1 MGRGLV
7 SSRGRNLK
15 PTCVPLKHRSSPT
28 DFLYPLCLAA
38 TSTICGSPI
47 LFPFSRFLSLPTLLP
62 WPWSCSAGLSSL
74 TPSPPSFQTLEYFT
88 LLLARAG
95 ILWLDFKQRL
105 PEAHPAPASRT
116 PAFTQSSQQSG

>member
-1 MGRGLV
+1 MDRGLV

-47 LFPFSRFLSLPTLLP
+47 LFPFSRISQPP
-62 WPWSCSAGLSSL
+62 HPSSL
-74 TPSPPSFQTLEYFT
+74 ALVLLRRPLLTDSLASFFSDSSISHCSWPGLESC
-88 LLLARAG
+88 G
-95 ILWLDFKQRL
+95 
-105 PEAHPAPASRT
+105 
-116 PAFTQSSQQSG
+116 